1 METEVNEIQINGYCH
16 RTNRGY
22 LDSKMKEFE
31 AVGADEQY
39 SLDITE
45 FYNAEKGTKK
55 IFEAIFVKQKPN
67 LIEMELS
74 HMKLFP
80 NSLRLF
86 TEKRWEKL
94 NYIYFSKCSFIQ
106 IMLTSIINVLN
117 FSPNV
122 NYLLWKN

>member
-67 LIEMELS
+67 LIEMKLS
-74 HMKLFP
+74 NMKLFP

-106 IMLTSIINVLN
+106 IMLTSMINVLN